1 MYADYM
7 KPVSRFEYFNISKTQ
22 DEIFI
27 GLVRK
32 EQLPLN
38 QLKLYARPKKEQK
51 FNKLKSVF
59 KSWTKDNIQ
68 ILQKAAD
75 IDTASWKVSK
85 MIKDKDD
92 YDGVVKLIFKNYDK
106 LKHIFIS
113 LISQTDTFPQL
124 GLVSFGEF
132 VR

>member
-7 KPVSRFEYFNISKTQ
+7 KPVSRFEYLNISNTQ

-32 EQLPLN
+32 QQLPLN
-38 QLKLYARPKKEQK
+38 QLKLYVCAKKEPK

-59 KSWTKDNIQ
+59 KFWTKDDIQ

-75 IDTASWKVSK
+75 IDTASWKVRN

-92 YDGVVKLIFKNYDK
+92 YEGVVKLIFKNYDK

-113 LISQTDTFPQL
+113 LIS
-124 GLVSFGEF
+124 
-132 VR
+132 

>member
-38 QLKLYARPKKEQK
+38 
-51 FNKLKSVF
+51 
-59 KSWTKDNIQ
+59 
-68 ILQKAAD
+68 
-75 IDTASWKVSK
+75 
-85 MIKDKDD
+85 
-92 YDGVVKLIFKNYDK
+92 
-106 LKHIFIS
+106 
-113 LISQTDTFPQL
+113 
-124 GLVSFGEF
+124 
-132 VR
+132 